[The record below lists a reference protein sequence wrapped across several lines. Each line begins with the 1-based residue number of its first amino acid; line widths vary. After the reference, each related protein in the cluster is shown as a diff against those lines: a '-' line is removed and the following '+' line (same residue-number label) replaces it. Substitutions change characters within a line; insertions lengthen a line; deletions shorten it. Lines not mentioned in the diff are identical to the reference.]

1 MPLIATEN
9 LSVVYRTVASLKPY
23 LNNPRTHSKAQIRKI
38 ASSLREFGFTAPI
51 LVDDQNTIIA
61 GHGRVQAAKLIGLE
75 QVPTIRL
82 SSLSPTQ
89 IRAYMIADNRL
100 CLDAGWDQEI
110 LKIELQNLIALDEVD
125 ISLTGFEVA
134 ELDII
139 LNEGHEEDPH
149 DDLAELTGP
158 AITQPGDLWQLD
170 GHRIFCGDATLAS
183 SFVTLMGG
191 KQAAVV
197 FTDAPFNV
205 PINGHVSGNGR
216 VHHDEFAMASG
227 EMSKKE
233 FQEFLT
239 TVFTH
244 LAHSSTNGSVHYL
257 CMDWRHMADLLAAGD
272 KVYDS
277 LLNLCVWSKDKGG
290 MGSFYRSRH
299 ELVFLY
305 RNGKQQ
311 HRNNVQLGRYGRNRT
326 NIWEYPSAGTLSR
339 AKGEEN
345 LLAMHP
351 TVKPVALVADALLDC
366 SARGE
371 IVLDC
376 FLGSGSTLLAAER
389 IGRICYGIELEPRYV
404 DLTIRR
410 WQKQTGERAIHG
422 ITGKAFD
429 DLLVEEVAHA

>member
-23 LNNPRTHSKAQIRKI
+23 FNNPRTHSKAQIRKI

-51 LVDDQNTIIA
+51 LVDDQDTIIA

-82 SSLSPTQ
+82 SSLSPAQ
-89 IRAYMIADNRL
+89 IRAYVIADNRL
-100 CLDAGWDQEI
+100 ALDAGWNPEI
-110 LKIELQNLIALDEVD
+110 LKIELQNLIALDEID
-125 ISLTGFEVA
+125 ISLTGFETA
-134 ELDII
+134 ELDLI
-139 LNEGHEEDPH
+139 LIDDHEEDLN

-170 GHRIFCGDATLAS
+170 GHRILCGDATLAS
-183 SFVTLMGG
+183 SFVTLMEG

-197 FTDAPFNV
+197 FTDAPYNV
-205 PINGHVSGNGR
+205 AIHGHVSGKGR
-216 VHHDEFAMASG
+216 VRHDEFAMASG
-227 EMSKKE
+227 EMNKKE
-233 FQEFLT
+233 FQAFLT

-244 LAHSSTNGSVHYL
+244 LAHSSANGSVHYL
-257 CMDWRHMADLLAAGD
+257 CMDWRSMAELLAAGEKAYD
-272 KVYDS
+272 K
-277 LLNLCVWSKDKGG
+277 LLNVCVWSKDKGG
-290 MGSFYRSRH
+290 MGSFYRSQH
-299 ELVFLY
+299 ELIFLY

-311 HRNNVQLGRYGRNRT
+311 HRNNIQLGRFGRNRT
-326 NIWEYPSAGTLSR
+326 NVWQYPSASTLSR

-351 TVKPVALVADALLDC
+351 TVKPVALVADALLDS

-371 IVLDC
+371 IVLDS

-389 IGRICYGIELEPRYV
+389 IGRICYGMELEPRYV
-404 DLTIRR
+404 DLAIRR
-410 WQKQTGERAIHG
+410 WQKHTGGRAIHG

-429 DLLVEEVAHA
+429 DLAAEEVSHA